1 MVGTTE
7 LQQTTL
13 HPDVISKLSESIS
26 TAIILGLKAGNS
38 VVPNAQVASIETPNS
53 VIESN
58 CEVESAVQGSVTG
71 ALNILSGEA
80 CNNTHLDKPQEHYLI
95 QFQS

>member
-7 LQQTTL
+7 LQQITL

-26 TAIILGLKAGNS
+26 MAISVGLKAGNS
-38 VVPNAQVASIETPNS
+38 VLPNAEVASIETPHS

-58 CEVESAVQGSVTG
+58 
-71 ALNILSGEA
+71 
-80 CNNTHLDKPQEHYLI
+80 
-95 QFQS
+95 